1 MFPEN
6 AAMLLITFCFSFPGL
21 CFALNKN
28 SMKTPAHVT
37 GTHLLCGGTQQLFFF
52 SVLFMQPKV
61 LCESGLAG
69 AKNAVSFR
77 EKAHTPNISQVS
89 MLLPKASSC
98 LPPCWLLKPH
108 VHLSVLFK
116 FI

>member
-1 MFPEN
+1 MFLEN

-37 GTHLLCGGTQQLFFF
+37 GTHLLCGGTQQHFFF

-61 LCESGLAG
+61 LCKSGRAG
-69 AKNAVSFR
+69 QCEECS
-77 EKAHTPNISQVS
+77 ELQGEGAHSQQQSGVH
-89 MLLPKASSC
+89 A
-98 LPPCWLLKPH
+98 PPEG
-108 VHLSVLFK
+108 
-116 FI
+116 